1 MALLV
6 LTRLSLAAITGF
18 HVDDETCSGLA
29 HDNVNNSQLAKCSKF
44 LGSLANE
51 SAALAG
57 ANFSGLPQG
66 RLKLTVD
73 AGVGWICPQ
82 PKCSPPYCGCI
93 NISFGRKNVSVA
105 EHVVDLADEVV
116 LMDYNVRTLLV
127 LVPVL
132 L

>member
-6 LTRLSLAAITGF
+6 LTRLSLAAVTGF
-18 HVDDETCSGLA
+18 HIDDETCSGLA
-29 HDNVNNSQLAKCSKF
+29 HDNVNNTQIGKCAKF
-44 LGSLANE
+44 LGSLRNE

-57 ANFSGLPQG
+57 TNFSGLPQG

-82 PKCSPPYCGCI
+82 PTCSPPYCGCI
-93 NISFGRKNVSVA
+93 NISFGGKNVSVA
-105 EHVVDLADEVV
+105 EHVVDLADKVV
-116 LMDYNVRTLLV
+116 LMDYKVRTLL
-127 LVPVL
+127 LLLLVL